1 MQPRKV
7 MLTSLVAFGLAPILH
22 AETTEYLLL
31 PVRADLGQNTHAVV
45 IEPLQ
50 LVSFKVDDCGITSP
64 VGESSELVNFSPS
77 KNHAGTAYIGEI
89 KIEDSGQESS
99 GYVMGHV
106 MNVGTQLSN
115 FTILEDGQTC
125 SEMVN
130 GKFLV
135 FKKYSA
141 AGR

>member
-31 PVRADLGQNTHAVV
+31 PMRADLGPNTHAVV

-50 LVSFKVDDCGITSP
+50 VVSFKVDDCGITSR
-64 VGESSELVNFSPS
+64 VGETSELADFSPS
-77 KNHAGTAYIGEI
+77 KNHAGTVYTGEI
-89 KIEDSGQESS
+89 KIEDSGQVSS
-99 GYVMGHV
+99 GYVMSHA

-141 AGR
+141 VGR

>member
-1 MQPRKV
+1 
-7 MLTSLVAFGLAPILH
+7 MLTSLVAFGLAPTLH

-31 PVRADLGQNTHAVV
+31 PMRADFGPNTHAVV
-45 IEPLQ
+45 VEPAQ
-50 LVSFKVDDCGITSP
+50 VVSIKVDDCGITSR
-64 VGESSELVNFSPS
+64 VGETSELANFSPS
-77 KNHAGTAYIGEI
+77 KNHAGTAYTGEI
-89 KIEDSGQESS
+89 KIDESGQVSS
-99 GYVMGHV
+99 GYVMSHA
-106 MNVGTQLSN
+106 MNVGTQLSD

-141 AGR
+141 VGR